1 MYFCFW
7 WVVSCWRLS
16 SLVPKRALLL
26 PARDMFRQW
35 LLLWMGG
42 IMQKVEAGTGCRP
55 RQVIQRKNVVEIVI
69 REGIKIAMDSGI
81 YAIWSGR

>member
-1 MYFCFW
+1 MLAAF
-7 WVVSCWRLS
+7 VSCSEEGAVVARKGY
-16 SLVPKRALLL
+16 VPAVAVAL
-26 PARDMFRQW
+26 D
-35 LLLWMGG
+35 GG
-42 IMQKVEAGTGCRP
+42 GMQKVEAGTGCRP